1 MRDFSRRAIVAAM
14 AVGLAANRSAYAE
27 PAPPVVT
34 LLGDS
39 IVAGYGLSEDEG
51 IAAALQAELLRLG
64 VTVVVRNA
72 GQPGET
78 SASGRGRAKSAV
90 WKDTSVCVVEY
101 GGNDRRLGHPAWMT
115 HDMLDGIVK
124 ELKARRISAI
134 LMGLRVPET
143 AEDAIMFNAVFPDL
157 AETNDIPLLADF
169 MAGVTPALRQADGVH
184 PNAEGARLIA
194 AKLAPLVAEAL
205 KARP

>member
-1 MRDFSRRAIVAAM
+1 MRDFTRRTVAA
-14 AVGLAANRSAYAE
+14 AVAAGFIANRNASAE
-27 PAPPVVT
+27 VAPPVVT

-39 IVAGYGLSEDEG
+39 IVAGYGLTQDEG

-64 VTVVVRNA
+64 LTVVARNA

-78 SASGRGRAKSAV
+78 SASGRGRAKTAV

-101 GGNDRRLGHPAWMT
+101 GGNDRRMGHPAWMT
-115 HDMLDGIVK
+115 HDMLDGLVK
-124 ELKARRISAI
+124 ELKGRRISVI

-143 AEDAIMFNAVFPDL
+143 DDDAIMFNAVFADV
-157 AETNDIPLLADF
+157 ATKNEIPLLADF
-169 MAGVTPALRQADGVH
+169 MSDVRRDLRQADGAH

-205 KARP
+205 KGRG